1 MSFILCSCRL
11 PVRWPI
17 LSLPRNIVPLEL
29 QSGNILPIF
38 ILTVIIPIIFYLI
51 LLNLGV
57 VSSIFMPSYRER
69 TYPVIIHIAL
79 LLMIV
84 LKVIPNNYIAELYYF
99 FIGLII
105 SALATLLLLF
115 LKLKVSMHLMG
126 MGSLFMFLVCLSI
139 HFEKNIIIGL
149 SLFTLAT
156 GLVATSRLYLKAHSK
171 PESLNRIFY
180 RADLAIID
188 RSILVIKC
196 KISVLPEGA

>member
-1 MSFILCSCRL
+1 MQLFFKLISYIFHPLF
-11 PVRWPI
+11 VPI
-17 LSLPRNIVPLEL
+17 SGTLAYFVITPKYSPLEV

-57 VSSIFMPSYRER
+57 ISSIFMPSYRER
-69 TYPVIIHIAL
+69 TYPVIIHIVL

-84 LKVIPNNYIAELYYF
+84 LKVIPNNYIVELYYF

-149 SLFTLAT
+149 SLFILAT

-171 PESLNRIFY
+171 PEVLIGFFIG
-180 RADLAIID
+180 L
-188 RSILVIKC
+188 
-196 KISVLPEGA
+196 ISQLLTVRYWL

>member
-1 MSFILCSCRL
+1 MQLFLKIISYVFHPLF
-11 PVRWPI
+11 VPI
-17 LSLPRNIVPLEL
+17 AGTLAYFVITPKYSPLEL

-57 VSSIFMPSYRER
+57 VGSIFMPSVRER

-84 LKVIPNNYIAELYYF
+84 LKVIPNNYIAEIYYF

-115 LKLKVSMHLMG
+115 LKLKISMHLMG
-126 MGSLFMFLVCLSI
+126 MGSLFMYLVCLSI

-149 SLFTLAT
+149 SLFILAT

-171 PESLNRIFY
+171 PEVLIGFFIG
-180 RADLAIID
+180 L
-188 RSILVIKC
+188 
-196 KISVLPEGA
+196 ISQLLTVRYWL